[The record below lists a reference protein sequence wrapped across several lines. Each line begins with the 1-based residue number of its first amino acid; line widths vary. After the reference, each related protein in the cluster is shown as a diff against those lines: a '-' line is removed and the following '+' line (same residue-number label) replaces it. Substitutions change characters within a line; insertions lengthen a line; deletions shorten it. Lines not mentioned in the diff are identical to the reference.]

1 MESTQDKNQPATPRR
16 LQKAREQGQVPRSRD
31 LTHLAVLGGGL
42 TLLWVTLPLAY
53 ERLRAVMRAGLRFDN
68 PAVQEPRHMLE
79 RLGEG
84 LWLGLGYYLPLG
96 LAVAAAVVF
105 ALLAAGSYAFS
116 TKPLVPELSKIG
128 LLSGLK
134 RLFSRQQLFEVL
146 KLLALTALLAVIGG
160 LYVTAHLQG
169 FATLLLRPLEAAL
182 AQAGDWFFV
191 GVSSLLAVVLL
202 VAAVDVP
209 LQQYLYRHQL
219 RMTLQEVKD
228 EHKETEGNP
237 LIKSKRRQRAREI
250 AYGHSIRRVPEAD
263 VVVMN
268 PTHYAV
274 ALRYDER
281 TMAAPHVIAKGTDLL
296 ALRMR
301 DVARDARVPVLQAP
315 MLARALYAHT
325 ELDEPVPAALYTAVA
340 QVLAYVYRLRA
351 ALRGQGPMP
360 TPPQPAVPPELDPLH
375 GRAAAA
381 THPPS
386 ESTGKNRP

>member
-16 LQKAREQGQVPRSRD
+16 LQKAREEGQVPRSRD

-53 ERLRAVMRAGLRFDN
+53 ERLRAVMRAGLRFDA
-68 PAVQEPRHMLE
+68 PTALEPRLMLE
-79 RLGEG
+79 RLGDG
-84 LWLGLGYYLPLG
+84 LWLALGYYLPLG
-96 LAVAAAVVF
+96 LAVATVAVL
-105 ALLAAGSYAFS
+105 ALLAAGSYAYS
-116 TKPLVPELSKIG
+116 TKPLLPDWSKIG

-146 KLLALTALLAVIGG
+146 KLLAITALLAVIGA
-160 LYVTAHLQG
+160 LYVASHIQG

-182 AQAGDWFFV
+182 AQTGDWFFL

-219 RMTLQEVKD
+219 RMSLQEVKD

-250 AYGHSIRRVPEAD
+250 AYGNSIRRVPEAD

-296 ALRMR
+296 ALRIR

-340 QVLAYVYRLRA
+340 QVLAYVYRLRV

-375 GRAAAA
+375 GRRAAP
-381 THPPS
+381 TSHPA
-386 ESTGKNRP
+386 

>member
-1 MESTQDKNQPATPRR
+1 MESTQDKSQPATPRR
-16 LQKAREQGQVPRSRD
+16 LQKAREEGQVPRSRD
-31 LTHLAVLGGGL
+31 LTHLAVLGVGL

-53 ERLRAVMRAGLRFDN
+53 ERMRAVMRMGLRFDA
-68 PAVQEPRHMLE
+68 PSVQEPRLMLE
-79 RLGEG
+79 RLADG
-84 LWLGLGYYLPLG
+84 LWLALGYYLPLG
-96 LAVAAAVVF
+96 LAVAAAVVL

-116 TKPLVPELSKIG
+116 AKPLMPEWSKVG

-146 KLLALTALLAVIGG
+146 KLLAITALLAVIGA
-160 LYVTAHLQG
+160 LYVASHMNG
-169 FATLLLRPLEAAL
+169 FAALLLRPLDAAL
-182 AQAGDWFFV
+182 AQAGDWLFL
-191 GVSSLLAVVLL
+191 GVASLLAVVLL

-209 LQQYLYRHQL
+209 LQQYLYRHRL
-219 RMTLQEVKD
+219 RMSLQEVKD

-237 LIKSKRRQRAREI
+237 LVKSKRRQRAREI
-250 AYGHSIRRVPEAD
+250 AYGQSIRRVPEAD

-281 TMAAPHVIAKGTDLL
+281 TMTAPHVIAKGADLL
-296 ALRMR
+296 ALRIR
-301 DVARDARVPVLQAP
+301 DTAREAQVPVLQAP

-325 ELDEPVPAALYTAVA
+325 ELDEPVPVALYTAVA

-360 TPPQPAVPPELDPLH
+360 TPPQPSVPPELDPLH
-375 GRAAAA
+375 GRTA
-381 THPPS
+381 HP
-386 ESTGKNRP
+386 